1 MLLTSMKN
9 DDGTYKKSYSLH
21 EHRFMYILGWVNGL
35 ATKRLLVVYYTGTGN
50 TKRMA
55 EEIGKGAERLGVNV
69 EVKSVEECGLSDLAE
84 ADGIVIGSPTYFSN
98 VSWQVKKLIDESIT
112 LYRREHQLRD
122 KVGGCF
128 TSSGT
133 RRDGKDCIRMLEL
146 ALGFHHKLRIVP
158 GIIRASGDKD
168 EKTNKMCQQ
177 YGIRIAKQIL

>member
-1 MLLTSMKN
+1 
-9 DDGTYKKSYSLH
+9 
-21 EHRFMYILGWVNGL
+21 MYILRLMKRL

-55 EEIGKGAERLGVNV
+55 EEIGKGAERLAVAV

-98 VSWQVKKLIDESIT
+98 VSWQVKKLIDESIA
-112 LYRREHQLRD
+112 LYRKENQLRG

-133 RRDGKDCIRMLEL
+133 RRDGKDCIRILEL
-146 ALGFHHKLRIVP
+146 TLGFHHKLKMVP
-158 GIIRASGDKD
+158 GIIRSSGDR
-168 EKTNKMCQQ
+168 EEEVSEMCQH
-177 YGIRIAKQIL
+177 YGMEIAKQILS